1 MTEEPQPSGEEL
13 KLKFS
18 LRDKLKAKRKAIKM
32 AKSGIIM
39 WDEAAFRLAWMN
51 ADIGAEIP
59 YKDKIFKRV
68 K

>member
-1 MTEEPQPSGEEL
+1 MTPTPQTGEEL
-13 KLKFS
+13 KLNFS
-18 LRDKLKAKRKAIKM
+18 VRDKLKAMRKARKM
-32 AKSGIIM
+32 AKSGIM

-59 YKDKIFKRV
+59 YKDKVFKRV